1 MLFYFLSCSLIR
13 GPVAV
18 YFTATNDFLVFNR
31 DQAILPF

>member
-18 YFTATNDFLVFNR
+18 YFSPTNDFLVYNR
-31 DQAILPF
+31 DQAILLF